1 VNTPIRLQIY
11 LFLLAIP
18 LHLIWEVAQIRAYE
32 FPETGLMTDVIGC
45 LLPTLGDGLMTLIIF
60 WTGWA
65 VFRDSRWILKPALKG
80 YLLMFVIGIFLAIIV
95 ELNALYLTGAWRYS
109 EQMITIPVLG
119 VGLLHPCGGSGGA
132 SESGVSPQA
141 MSFMAHL
148 FYGVVLGMVYRRS
161 DSLELKN
168 PDQWTRAVQ
177 K

>member
-1 VNTPIRLQIY
+1 MNTPIRLQIY

-109 EQMITIPVLG
+109 EQMITISVLG
-119 VGLLHPCGGSGGA
+119 VGLPPLLQMVLLPPITA
-132 SESGVSPQA
+132 VLLRWIWRKTETIKLIKVS
-141 MSFMAHL
+141 HEE
-148 FYGVVLGMVYRRS
+148 R
-161 DSLELKN
+161 K
-168 PDQWTRAVQ
+168 
-177 K
+177 

>member
-1 VNTPIRLQIY
+1 MNTPIRLQIY

-109 EQMITIPVLG
+109 EQMITISVLG
-119 VGLLHPCGGSGGA
+119 VGLLPLLQMVLLPPITA
-132 SESGVSPQA
+132 VLLRWIWRKTETIKLIKVS
-141 MSFMAHL
+141 HEE
-148 FYGVVLGMVYRRS
+148 R
-161 DSLELKN
+161 K
-168 PDQWTRAVQ
+168 
-177 K
+177 

>member
-109 EQMITIPVLG
+109 EQMITISVLG
-119 VGLLHPCGGSGGA
+119 VGLPPLLQMVLLPPITA
-132 SESGVSPQA
+132 VLLRWIWRKTETIKLIKVS
-141 MSFMAHL
+141 HEE
-148 FYGVVLGMVYRRS
+148 R
-161 DSLELKN
+161 K
-168 PDQWTRAVQ
+168 
-177 K
+177 